1 MSPRDRSDIVEC
13 DEGLVIKLYSS
24 GVPREEVEEE
34 IRLTR
39 IARDQGILAPVIL
52 DLVQDT
58 NRWGYSYEKVNGS
71 TYMDLIAD
79 KGADIESLAFSFAFL
94 HRTINARTEE
104 RLPSMKARLIDSIR
118 DGAISEELKEE
129 ACRAVDRLPE
139 GRWFCHGD
147 FHPGNVIVTDR
158 GDRVL
163 DWVDSA
169 SGHFL
174 ADVART
180 LILLE
185 VWLPLKFDEMGIE
198 VPAENIMLFRD
209 HYRASYL
216 ELSGENGDVLDKW
229 LLPIAVARLCRAV
242 PSEERDLRDYIEK
255 VLST

>member
-1 MSPRDRSDIVEC
+1 
-13 DEGLVIKLYSS
+13 
-24 GVPREEVEEE
+24 
-34 IRLTR
+34 
-39 IARDQGILAPVIL
+39 
-52 DLVQDT
+52 
-58 NRWGYSYEKVNGS
+58 
-71 TYMDLIAD
+71 
-79 KGADIESLAFSFAFL
+79 
-94 HRTINARTEE
+94 
-104 RLPSMKARLIDSIR
+104 
-118 DGAISEELKEE
+118 
-129 ACRAVDRLPE
+129 
-139 GRWFCHGD
+139 
-147 FHPGNVIVTDR
+147 
-158 GDRVL
+158 
-163 DWVDSA
+163 VDSA